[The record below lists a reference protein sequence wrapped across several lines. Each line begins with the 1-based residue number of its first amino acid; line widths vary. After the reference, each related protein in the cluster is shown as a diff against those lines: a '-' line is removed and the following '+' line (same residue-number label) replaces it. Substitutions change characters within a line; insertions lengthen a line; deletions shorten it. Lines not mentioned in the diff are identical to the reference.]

1 MTFDKTQFFA
11 GVVVEREVTLADGT
25 VATLHFQ
32 KPTAAEL
39 RRWAAAEKAGPES
52 AEHFVG
58 MQRLIACSLYD
69 PEKKTL
75 ALTGDDYKPLTYEAC
90 EILFPHVQE
99 VAGLTRAA
107 KKPSPSEEASGSA
120 TS

>member
-11 GVVVEREVTLADGT
+11 GAVVEREVTLADGT

-32 KPTAAEL
+32 KPTAADV

-69 PEKKTL
+69 PEKKAL
-75 ALTGDDYKPLTYEAC
+75 ALTGDDYQRLTYEAC

-107 KKPSPSEEASGSA
+107 KKPSPSEEAIGSA